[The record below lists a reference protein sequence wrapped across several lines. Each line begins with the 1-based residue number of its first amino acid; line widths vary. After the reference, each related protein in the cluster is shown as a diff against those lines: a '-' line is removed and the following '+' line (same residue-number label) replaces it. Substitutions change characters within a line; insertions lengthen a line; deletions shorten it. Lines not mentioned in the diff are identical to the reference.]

1 MAVLV
6 SPAAKPRS
14 LRPRLA
20 GLAILAAMAGASGPA
35 LAQLD
40 DYGGGYARYG
50 YSYGYD
56 YDDDYGPRYGYAPR
70 RATPIPPRSLERGA
84 AQEFGLREVQR
95 TVRTRSALIVDG
107 LAANGSRVRL
117 VIDRFSGDLIDR
129 IVLQPPRTVRLD
141 PREEERPAP
150 KKLTPRPPERP
161 AALKPTQPPAEAS
174 APATVMPPS
183 PAAPKPDAAP
193 AKPVAVP
200 SVAPGEI
207 GKPKLVNPQD
217 VRGAD
222 EPDRAPPLARAHPS
236 GIPTPD
242 TTLPPVQIE
251 EMKTAQPKPET
262 PITPV
267 NPPN

>member
-1 MAVLV
+1 MAVFV
-6 SPAAKPRS
+6 SPAAQRP
-14 LRPRLA
+14 LRRRLA
-20 GLAILAAMAGASGPA
+20 GIAVSAVMAGASGPA

-40 DYGGGYARYG
+40 DYGSGYARYG
-50 YSYGYD
+50 YGYD
-56 YDDDYGPRYGYAPR
+56 YDDGYGPRYDYAPR
-70 RATPIPPRSLERGA
+70 RAAPIPPRALERGA
-84 AQEFGLREVQR
+84 AREFGLREVQR
-95 TVRTRSALIVDG
+95 TVRTRSAVIVDG

-117 VIDRFSGDLIDR
+117 IIDRFNGELIDR

-161 AALKPTQPPAEAS
+161 AILKPAQLPAEAN
-174 APATVMPPS
+174 APATVVPPS
-183 PAAPKPDAAP
+183 PAAPKPDLAP

-200 SVAPGEI
+200 AVAPSDI

-222 EPDRAPPLARAHPS
+222 GPDLLPPLARAHPS

-262 PITPV
+262 TIAPV
-267 NPPN
+267 NPN